1 MFESFGDG
9 LSLYFVPMNIIIIII
24 IIIIIV
30 LIKPLSKFERRL

>member
-24 IIIIIV
+24 IIIIV